1 MDRSEDAPD
10 NRLAE
15 SAADYEAFGEVCRA
29 YFAWCRAR
37 YAEMPW
43 FVDEVFGQQSFDE
56 ELKVLAAKYG
66 PPAGRTMLAVRD
78 GQVVAGGAYHRLAD
92 GVCELKRLYVTDEAR
107 GLVHLLGEQVSALAQ
122 QVEQFA
128 EERYGDARELAG
140 NVAGAGAE
148 VAARAGRQ
156 TAATVNAIR
165 RDPLPALVA
174 LGILGLLLALVLGRS
189 GQR

>member
-1 MDRSEDAPD
+1 MDCSEGATDI
-10 NRLAE
+10 RLAE

-37 YAEMPW
+37 YSEMPW

-92 GVCELKRLYVTDEAR
+92 GVCELKRLYVTDQAR
-107 GLVHLLGEQVSALAQ
+107 GLGLGRKLTDALTASARADGYRLMRLDTAHLLKEAIAMYDSMGFTRIAPYREYPDRLMPYLVFMERAL
-122 QVEQFA
+122 
-128 EERYGDARELAG
+128 
-140 NVAGAGAE
+140 
-148 VAARAGRQ
+148 
-156 TAATVNAIR
+156 
-165 RDPLPALVA
+165 
-174 LGILGLLLALVLGRS
+174 
-189 GQR
+189 

>member
-1 MDRSEDAPD
+1 MADISTA
-10 NRLAE
+10 AE
-15 SAADYEAFGEVCRA
+15 AVPPSKARTRRAASHLKAVTAEAAADVA
-29 YFAWCRAR
+29 
-37 YAEMPW
+37 
-43 FVDEVFGQQSFDE
+43 DET
-56 ELKVLAAKYG
+56 A
-66 PPAGRTMLAVRD
+66 
-78 GQVVAGGAYHRLAD
+78 
-92 GVCELKRLYVTDEAR
+92 DEAR

-156 TAATVNAIR
+156 TAATANAIR